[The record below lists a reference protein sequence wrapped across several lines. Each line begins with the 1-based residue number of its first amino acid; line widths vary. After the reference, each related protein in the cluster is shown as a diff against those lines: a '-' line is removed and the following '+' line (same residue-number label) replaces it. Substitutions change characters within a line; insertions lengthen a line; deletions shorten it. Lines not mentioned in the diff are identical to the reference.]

1 MATLSAG
8 TYDYKICNSCTE
20 GGSTTVSSVVVPH
33 PIYTNSNNDNVVQLT
48 AVALGGFN
56 GLNN

>member
-1 MATLSAG
+1 MSTYSAG
-8 TYDYKICNSCTE
+8 TYDYKVCVGCEIS
-20 GGSTTVSSVVVPH
+20 GTTVVSEVNPPH
-33 PIYTNSNNDNVVQLT
+33 PIYTDGQNNSIIQTT

>member
-1 MATLSAG
+1 MSTYSAG
-8 TYDYKICNSCTE
+8 TYDYKICVGCEESGTIVVE
-20 GGSTTVSSVVVPH
+20 SVSAPH
-33 PIYTNSNNDNVVQLT
+33 PVYTDGQNNSIIQTT